1 MKIVL
6 HQPTNSSSSSFLF
19 FSFIHV
25 TKTGKRE
32 GQHYYFYRKQEWR
45 YVLFHRA
52 AHMVLRQPCDSQNCT
67 PTTTTILYGHT
78 LTTIQW
84 GHNIIWMLNFIYH
97 FFYHIFCMYIMCCYY
112 CVSSYY
118 YLPIFFIILL
128 FII

>member
-45 YVLFHRA
+45 YVLFHHA
-52 AHMVLRQPCDSQNCT
+52 THMLRQPCDSQNCT